1 MKHRVL
7 TLNDCAKYN
16 EDIFQCFKDNPQ
28 ILDEEE
34 ENYFET
40 LEKVHNYVSEL
51 VFWHTSMV
59 VGIFDDEEEFLYG
72 IVIFDQMRFS
82 KDGNSA
88 QLHIA
93 TSKDIWGKD
102 FLDIYHEMINESHF
116 DVMYCMI
123 PAKCRATIG
132 FVKTLGFKK
141 TGYIPKAI
149 PYKDR
154 NGKIKMYDELIYT
167 LCRDFKERK

>member
-7 TLNDCAKYN
+7 RQNDCAQYS
-16 EDIFQCFKDNPQ
+16 DDLFQCFKDNPQ
-28 ILDEEE
+28 ILDEESID
-34 ENYFET
+34 YFES
-40 LEKVHNYVSEL
+40 LEKSVNYVEDLIGSPD
-51 VFWHTSMV
+51 SMV
-59 VGIFDDEEEFLYG
+59 VGIFDDDEEFLYG

-93 TSKDIWGKD
+93 ISKDIWGKD
-102 FLDIYHEMINESHF
+102 FLDVYREMIHNSRF

-154 NGKIKMYDELIYT
+154 NGKIKMYDELI
-167 LCRDFKERK
+167 

>member
-7 TLNDCAKYN
+7 RYNDCAQYC
-16 EDIFQCFKDNPQ
+16 DDLFQCFKDNPQ
-28 ILDEEE
+28 ILDEESID
-34 ENYFET
+34 YFES
-40 LEKVHNYVSEL
+40 LEKSVNYVSDL
-51 VFWHTSMV
+51 IDSPDSMV

-72 IVIFDQMRFS
+72 IIIYDQMRFS
-82 KDGNSA
+82 LDGNSA

-102 FLDIYHEMINESHF
+102 FLELYKDMIAITVFH
-116 DVMYCMI
+116 VLYCMI

-132 FVKTLGFKK
+132 FVKSLGFEK

-149 PYKDR
+149 PYR
-154 NGKIKMYDELIYT
+154 NRDGTIKMYDELIYT
-167 LCRDFKERK
+167 LVKNES